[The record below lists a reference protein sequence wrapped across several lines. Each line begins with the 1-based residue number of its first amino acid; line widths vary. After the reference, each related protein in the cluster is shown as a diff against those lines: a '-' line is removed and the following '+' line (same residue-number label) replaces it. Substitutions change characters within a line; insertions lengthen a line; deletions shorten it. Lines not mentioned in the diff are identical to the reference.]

1 MVSKRISR
9 AARKLMSENP
19 GLRYQQALNQLR
31 TENPGS
37 PRDNGWLT
45 ALGIADLNTWDPRTV
60 WDANE
65 WDSHF
70 NFPLGFT
77 GLPDERTNDVV
88 TLDLG
93 ESSVGGAGPHGV
105 IQGMTGSG
113 ISTLLRALVLG
124 ACARYS
130 PSKLN
135 FVLMDFRGSHTFRDF
150 DKLPHVLA
158 DFPSMYQRGDA
169 VDRIIEIIT
178 AEIVRR
184 NALMD
189 QYEVDDIVEYRA
201 KRAAAPGQYP
211 PLPELMVLVDE
222 VREFVRVHP
231 VLAPFLVRLA
241 RVGRA
246 LGIHLILCGQAI
258 DPYQLSEMLHH
269 WTFGISLAVRSPSSS
284 SSVLGVGDAVRLPI
298 GRGAALLRTD
308 PDDTLVGFTS
318 FDTMSPIS
326 TASGRIVPR
335 DVVLRRLASR
345 TVDDCGD
352 RTLADALADV
362 PACPEDDAGDREDA
376 TRTA

>member
-1 MVSKRISR
+1 MVSKRTSR
-9 AARKLMSENP
+9 TARKLMRENP

-31 TENPGS
+31 IEKPSS
-37 PRDNGWLT
+37 PSDNGWLA
-45 ALGIADLNTWDPRTV
+45 ALGIADLNTWDPRPV

-70 NFPLGFT
+70 NFPVGFT
-77 GLPDERTNDVV
+77 GPPGERTNDVV

-93 ESSVGGAGPHGV
+93 ESSIGGAGPHGV

-113 ISTLLRALVLG
+113 ISSLQRALVLG
-124 ACARYS
+124 ACAGYS

-158 DFPSMYQRGDA
+158 NFPSMYQRGDA
-169 VDRIIEIIT
+169 VDRVIEIIT
-178 AEIVRR
+178 VEIGRR

-189 QYEVDDIVEYRA
+189 QYEVDDIVEYRV

-231 VLAPFLVRLA
+231 VVAPFLFRLA
-241 RVGRA
+241 QVGRA
-246 LGIHLILCGQAI
+246 LGIHLILSGQAI
-258 DPYQLSEMLHH
+258 DPHQLSEMVHH
-269 WTFGISLAVRSPSSS
+269 WSFGISLVVRSPSSS
-284 SSVLGVGDAVRLPI
+284 CCVLGVDDAVRLPI
-298 GRGAALLRTD
+298 GRGAALLRVD
-308 PDDTLVGFTS
+308 PDDTLVGFTT
-318 FDTMSPIS
+318 FDGMFSIP
-326 TASGRIVPR
+326 TASDIVVPR
-335 DVVLRRLASR
+335 DVVLRRLASC

-352 RTLADALADV
+352 RTLAAALADV
-362 PACPEDDAGDREDA
+362 PQCPEDHAGDSPDA